1 MSAVKSETKA
11 TKSSTSSDGPGMTSD
26 SSHRASIFFI
36 HLNRVGGALG
46 VDCMACAWRA
56 WHCVPPSCPH
66 ERLSLRQCSRLCSK
80 RQATEKGPTVLAEKT
95 PRISAIDTTNFARQI
110 VLDFEFA
117 PVPKQRQRRGL
128 RNEIIEV
135 GAVKLDYHGNVMG
148 EFSQFVQT
156 EFTEGVAFPV
166 RELTGISAVDT
177 AMADPLYVVI
187 KRLSDWIG
195 RYSAQVVCW
204 SGTDRRQLLTECQA
218 KRIDL
223 SAFPTDWADLQAFYT
238 SIMDVG
244 SHGCVSLSDAATWF
258 GIEFDELTGHA
269 HSALADARVTA
280 KLLKQVMDGGY
291 HVSPRAQEV
300 RQRWGMGERAQTRL
314 SSKCPELGDLLLK
327 LKAEGR

>member
-1 MSAVKSETKA
+1 MS
-11 TKSSTSSDGPGMTSD
+11 
-26 SSHRASIFFI
+26 
-36 HLNRVGGALG
+36 
-46 VDCMACAWRA
+46 
-56 WHCVPPSCPH
+56 
-66 ERLSLRQCSRLCSK
+66 
-80 RQATEKGPTVLAEKT
+80 AEKT
-95 PRISAIDTTNFARQI
+95 PCISAIDTTNFTRQI

-117 PVPKQRQRRGL
+117 PVPKQCQRRGL

-177 AMADPLYVVI
+177 AMADPLYMVI

-204 SGTDRRQLLTECQA
+204 SGADRRQLLTECQA
-218 KRIDL
+218 KHIDL

-258 GIEFDELTGHA
+258 GIEFDESTGHA

-280 KLLKQVMDGGY
+280 KLLKQMMEGDY
-291 HVSPRAQEV
+291 HVSPRGPGSPPTV
-300 RQRWGMGERAQTRL
+300 GDGRA
-314 SSKCPELGDLLLK
+314 SSDAPFQQVPRAGRPAAE
-327 LKAEGR
+327 AEGGGEIGGVGRLHGAWPVAYRYSSCRLADRM

>member
-1 MSAVKSETKA
+1 MS
-11 TKSSTSSDGPGMTSD
+11 
-26 SSHRASIFFI
+26 
-36 HLNRVGGALG
+36 
-46 VDCMACAWRA
+46 
-56 WHCVPPSCPH
+56 
-66 ERLSLRQCSRLCSK
+66 
-80 RQATEKGPTVLAEKT
+80 AEKT
-95 PRISAIDTTNFARQI
+95 PCISAIDTTNFTRQI

-128 RNEIIEV
+128 HNEIIEV

-177 AMADPLYVVI
+177 AMADPLYMVI

-204 SGTDRRQLLTECQA
+204 SGADRRQLLTECQA
-218 KRIDL
+218 KHIDL

-244 SHGCVSLSDAATWF
+244 SHGCVSLGDAATCF
-258 GIEFDELTGHA
+258 VFNASFMPVSLCSTPLVEAECRSATCSMSDLPFD
-269 HSALADARVTA
+269 
-280 KLLKQVMDGGY
+280 QF
-291 HVSPRAQEV
+291 
-300 RQRWGMGERAQTRL
+300 L
-314 SSKCPELGDLLLK
+314 SSSFGREGQRSRYPLL
-327 LKAEGR
+327 AYETRSP